1 MTRLSSSTTDAYN
14 AMLRLFAILAATLA
28 LSGCSF
34 QVEMVLF
41 NNSDARIQVC
51 NLNYT
56 VPICKIIEP
65 KSSLKILLTGDKLS
79 PSIIYSIKGS
89 GEERTYR
96 FDFEPYPAQ
105 ASEIYCQ
112 GFPMKRCD
120 IPLQY
125 EPDGLLY
132 WAGKDQTLPVERFPA
147 QPPGFPVSPDK

>member
-1 MTRLSSSTTDAYN
+1 
-14 AMLRLFAILAATLA
+14 MLRLLAVLAATLA

-34 QVEMVLF
+34 LVEMIVF

-51 NLNYT
+51 NLNYIVT
-56 VPICKIIEP
+56 ICEIIEP
-65 KSSLKILLTGDKLS
+65 KSSLKILLTGDKPA
-79 PSIIYSIKGS
+79 PSITYSIKGS

-96 FDFEPYPAQ
+96 FVFEPYPAQ

-112 GFPMKRCD
+112 EFLMKRCD

-132 WAGKDQTLPVERFPA
+132 WAGKDQVLPVERFPA
-147 QPPGFPVSPDK
+147 QPPGFPVSPD

>member
-1 MTRLSSSTTDAYN
+1 
-14 AMLRLFAILAATLA
+14 MLRLIAVLAATLA

-34 QVEMVLF
+34 LVDLILF

-51 NLNYT
+51 NLNQT
-56 VPICKIIEP
+56 VPTCEIIEP
-65 KSSLKILLTGDKLS
+65 KSSRKILLTGDKPA
-79 PSIIYSIKGS
+79 PSITYSIKGS

-96 FDFEPYPAQ
+96 FVFEPYPAQ

-112 GFPMKRCD
+112 GFFMKRCD

-132 WAGKDQTLPVERFPA
+132 WAGKDQVLPVERFPA
-147 QPPGFPVSPDK
+147 QPPGFPVSPGE